1 MEIKSEEASQ
11 SRVLLEETFYV
22 LTKKNCVF
30 RVRLSK
36 TGLCLVK
43 ESDNNIK
50 EQVIPI
56 QDIIGCRCLR
66 SKKQSKNCSC
76 QSIPRSTNLKVV
88 EENSGDLDDTD
99 VSAYLYIYA
108 YILVNNKGTTK
119 KRERTI
125 ITLRFR
131 SFDKYEDN
139 NKEAQRWRTIIK
151 KLIKGENVSTSHIAD
166 FSVSNKYKEDRRLLV
181 LCNPKSGPGKGR
193 IIFQQ
198 KVVPILQEAEIPYD
212 LHITKYANFARE
224 FIRTCNIF
232 QWSGIILVGGDGI
245 VFEAI
250 NGLFERWD
258 WSDVVKSI
266 PIGVIP
272 GGSGNG
278 LARSIAYHCSE
289 PYLPSPTLP
298 SALAA
303 VRHNCAPMDLVRVE
317 TTSQIM
323 FSFLSVGWGFL
334 SDIDIESERL
344 RMLGG
349 QRFTVWSVARLI
361 GLRSYGG
368 KLW

>member
-151 KLIKGENVSTSHIAD
+151 KLIKGGQAVVGTVQPQKRARQGENHLPA
-166 FSVSNKYKEDRRLLV
+166 
-181 LCNPKSGPGKGR
+181 KSR
-193 IIFQQ
+193 S
-198 KVVPILQEAEIPYD
+198 Y
-212 LHITKYANFARE
+212 
-224 FIRTCNIF
+224 
-232 QWSGIILVGGDGI
+232 
-245 VFEAI
+245 
-250 NGLFERWD
+250 
-258 WSDVVKSI
+258 
-266 PIGVIP
+266 
-272 GGSGNG
+272 
-278 LARSIAYHCSE
+278 LARS
-289 PYLPSPTLP
+289 
-298 SALAA
+298 
-303 VRHNCAPMDLVRVE
+303 
-317 TTSQIM
+317 
-323 FSFLSVGWGFL
+323 
-334 SDIDIESERL
+334 
-344 RMLGG
+344 
-349 QRFTVWSVARLI
+349 
-361 GLRSYGG
+361 
-368 KLW
+368 

>member
-1 MEIKSEEASQ
+1 LRAVPRWIKWWQVLTSMEIKSEETSQ

-198 KVVPILQEAEIPYD
+198 KVVPILQEAEIPFD

-232 QWSGIILVGGDGI
+232 QWSGIILV
-245 VFEAI
+245 
-250 NGLFERWD
+250 
-258 WSDVVKSI
+258 SI
-266 PIGVIP
+266 K
-272 GGSGNG
+272 
-278 LARSIAYHCSE
+278 IA
-289 PYLPSPTLP
+289 
-298 SALAA
+298 
-303 VRHNCAPMDLVRVE
+303 
-317 TTSQIM
+317 Q
-323 FSFLSVGWGFL
+323 
-334 SDIDIESERL
+334 
-344 RMLGG
+344 
-349 QRFTVWSVARLI
+349 
-361 GLRSYGG
+361 
-368 KLW
+368 